1 MKCSL
6 PYPILPRYPFP
17 VNSTSYKNVLLLL
30 SEVTS
35 QFFFPAIYQFIA
47 HIKRKKK
54 SLWKKAICA
63 GDKSEGSAVIL
74 LDCHPSSFE
83 HSNGKLNLATGCTNE
98 SLKVQLSY

>member
-54 SLWKKAICA
+54 KVFGKKPFVQVTNLKALQLYYLIAIPVA
-63 GDKSEGSAVIL
+63 
-74 LDCHPSSFE
+74 
-83 HSNGKLNLATGCTNE
+83 LNTAMEN
-98 SLKVQLSY
+98 